1 MGRPKGY
8 QGGGGGDSAPAH
20 PRRRGSTRGGRPHG
34 AQRGRAARA
43 PPPRHGY
50 QIGRAPSAADEPSG
64 TATDGSMMET
74 VAAQWCL
81 NRVLAQGGGWADFT
95 SQQLAGDAVAGRN
108 AQEYVG
114 RARKILCSGH
124 VRGCWI
130 WPHHEILLYLA
141 QRTLLIA
148 NIRQSSSVTIHTA
161 GQLEA
166 STM

>member
-1 MGRPKGY
+1 
-8 QGGGGGDSAPAH
+8 
-20 PRRRGSTRGGRPHG
+20 
-34 AQRGRAARA
+34 
-43 PPPRHGY
+43 
-50 QIGRAPSAADEPSG
+50 
-64 TATDGSMMET
+64 MMET

-161 GQLEA
+161 GQSEA